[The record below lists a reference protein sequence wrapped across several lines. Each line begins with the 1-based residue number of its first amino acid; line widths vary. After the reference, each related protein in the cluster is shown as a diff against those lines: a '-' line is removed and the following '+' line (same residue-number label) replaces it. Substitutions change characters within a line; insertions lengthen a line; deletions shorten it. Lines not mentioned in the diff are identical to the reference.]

1 MMAPLRR
8 VLLDE
13 KEIDYVSQRFNTKR
27 GGEREREREKDV
39 ESKKLCTKREERE
52 TEDRKDMKERSGAA
66 RCRLASHC

>member
-27 GGEREREREKDV
+27 GGERERERKTSNQRNYVQNE
-39 ESKKLCTKREERE
+39 KREKQR
-52 TEDRKDMKERSGAA
+52 TEKI
-66 RCRLASHC
+66 

>member
-27 GGEREREREKDV
+27 GGEREKERERKTSNQRNYVQNE
-39 ESKKLCTKREERE
+39 KREKQR
-52 TEDRKDMKERSGAA
+52 TEKI
-66 RCRLASHC
+66 

>member
-1 MMAPLRR
+1 MRR
-8 VLLDE
+8 KLTTSLKGLIPRE
-13 KEIDYVSQRFNTKR
+13 
-27 GGEREREREKDV
+27 GGREREREKDV